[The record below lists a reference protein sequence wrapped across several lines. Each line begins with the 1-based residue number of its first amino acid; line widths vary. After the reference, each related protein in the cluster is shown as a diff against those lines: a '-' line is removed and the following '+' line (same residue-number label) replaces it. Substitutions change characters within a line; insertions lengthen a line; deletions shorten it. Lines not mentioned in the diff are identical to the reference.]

1 MSNYGQNVSYVNLG
15 GTSGV
20 QSNYYSSNTSGVGS
34 TTSYLNGY
42 QHTGY
47 LPVNRDWSKVG
58 FGFVVP
64 NGPCHMSGTT
74 TFYHIG

>member
-42 QHTGY
+42 QRTGY

-58 FGFVVP
+58 IGFVVP
-64 NGPCHMSGTT
+64 NGPSRIVGTT
-74 TFYHIG
+74 TIYRIG

>member
-1 MSNYGQNVSYVNLG
+1 MSYCGQNISYVNLG
-15 GTSGV
+15 GNSGV

-42 QHTGY
+42 QGTAY

-58 FGFVVP
+58 IGFCIT
-64 NGPCHMSGTT
+64 NGPSYASGTT
-74 TFYHIG
+74 TFYREC